1 VCYDDD
7 DAFNNGFK
15 PWEEKKEALEK
26 GFGGQDNVD
35 VAVEDDDMAFGS
47 LPAKANSDK
56 KK

>member
-1 VCYDDD
+1 MCYDDD
-7 DAFNNGFK
+7 DAFDNGFK

-35 VAVEDDDMAFGS
+35 VAIEDDDMAFGS